1 MKKGYIVSAILG
13 AGFVAGPLFMGM
25 QLPVALGMGVAAYVA
40 GNLIFSEKETI
51 QTVSSENLYDLLS
64 SAKKINSEICSMIE
78 KIEDKELQDDI
89 REIYR
94 IADKIIDTISKNPTK
109 QKKANNFFQYYLPVT
124 LKILQKYDEIE
135 NQRLESVE
143 GKEFMKNTKNMIR
156 TIKKSFNEQLSNLYQ
171 ADMIDTDADM
181 KVFKTML
188 KTDGY
193 SEIEDFNIE
202 NKDN

>member
-51 QTVSSENLYDLLS
+51 QTVSNENLYDLLS
-64 SAKKINSEICSMIE
+64 SAKKINSEICSVIG

-94 IADKIIDTISKNPTK
+94 IANKIIDTISKNPTK
-109 QKKANNFFQYYLPVT
+109 QKKENNFFQYYLPVT

-135 NQRLESVE
+135 NQRLESAE

>member
-1 MKKGYIVSAILG
+1 MSSVRMTVCLETKMKNMVYCTA
-13 AGFVAGPLFMGM
+13 
-25 QLPVALGMGVAAYVA
+25 
-40 GNLIFSEKETI
+40 
-51 QTVSSENLYDLLS
+51 SSGRCN
-64 SAKKINSEICSMIE
+64 KIH
-78 KIEDKELQDDI
+78 

-135 NQRLESVE
+135 NQRLESAE

>member
-51 QTVSSENLYDLLS
+51 QMVSSENLYDLLS
-64 SAKKINSEICSMIE
+64 SAKKINSEICSMIG

>member
-40 GNLIFSEKETI
+40 GNLIFSEKETV
-51 QTVSSENLYDLLS
+51 QTVSSENLYDLLN
-64 SAKKINSEICSMIE
+64 SAKKTNAEICSMIG

-94 IADKIIDTISKNPTK
+94 IANKIIDTISKNPTK

-124 LKILQKYDEIE
+124 LKILKKYDEIE
-135 NQRLESVE
+135 NQRLESAE
-143 GKEFMKNTKNMIR
+143 GKEFMKNTKNMIG

>member
-25 QLPVALGMGVAAYVA
+25 QLPVALGMGVVAYVA

>member
-1 MKKGYIVSAILG
+1 
-13 AGFVAGPLFMGM
+13 
-25 QLPVALGMGVAAYVA
+25 
-40 GNLIFSEKETI
+40 
-51 QTVSSENLYDLLS
+51 
-64 SAKKINSEICSMIE
+64 
-78 KIEDKELQDDI
+78 
-89 REIYR
+89 
-94 IADKIIDTISKNPTK
+94 
-109 QKKANNFFQYYLPVT
+109 
-124 LKILQKYDEIE
+124 
-135 NQRLESVE
+135 
-143 GKEFMKNTKNMIR
+143 MIR

>member
-51 QTVSSENLYDLLS
+51 QTVSNENLYDLLS
-64 SAKKINSEICSMIE
+64 SAKKINSEICSMIV

-135 NQRLESVE
+135 NQRLESAE

>member
-51 QTVSSENLYDLLS
+51 QTVSNENLYDLLS
-64 SAKKINSEICSMIE
+64 SAKKINSEICSMIG
-78 KIEDKELQDDI
+78 KIEDRELQDDI

-135 NQRLESVE
+135 NQRLESAE
-143 GKEFMKNTKNMIR
+143 GKELMKNTKNMIR
-156 TIKKSFNEQLSNLYQ
+156 TIKKSFNQQLSNLYQ

>member
-51 QTVSSENLYDLLS
+51 QTVSNENLYDLLS
-64 SAKKINSEICSMIE
+64 SAKKINSEICSMIG
-78 KIEDKELQDDI
+78 KIEDKELQDNI

>member
-13 AGFVAGPLFMGM
+13 AGFVAGPLFIGM

>member
-51 QTVSSENLYDLLS
+51 QTVSNENLYDLLS
-64 SAKKINSEICSMIE
+64 SAKKINSEICSMIG

>member
-51 QTVSSENLYDLLS
+51 QMVSSENLYDLLS
-64 SAKKINSEICSMIE
+64 SAKKINSEICSMIG

-135 NQRLESVE
+135 NQRLESAE

>member
-25 QLPVALGMGVAAYVA
+25 QLPVALGMGVVAYVA

-64 SAKKINSEICSMIE
+64 SAKKINSEICSMIG

>member
-25 QLPVALGMGVAAYVA
+25 QLPVALGIGVAAYVA

-51 QTVSSENLYDLLS
+51 QTVSNENLYDLLS
-64 SAKKINSEICSMIE
+64 SAKKINSEICSMIG

>member
-51 QTVSSENLYDLLS
+51 QTVSNENLYDLLS
-64 SAKKINSEICSMIE
+64 SAKKINSEICSMIG

-124 LKILQKYDEIE
+124 LKILRKYDEIE
-135 NQRLESVE
+135 NQRLESEE
-143 GKEFMKNTKNMIR
+143 GKKFMENTKKMVS

>member
-25 QLPVALGMGVAAYVA
+25 QLPVALGMGVVAYVA

-51 QTVSSENLYDLLS
+51 QTISSENLYDLLS